1 MGCLPSPRPKRAH
14 CPRRSGTVVSVPFR
28 IKGMRHSFFPPLPN
42 GEERGETQAG
52 LWAHIG
58 LLLGRLERSIAT

>member
-1 MGCLPSPRPKRAH
+1 
-14 CPRRSGTVVSVPFR
+14 
-28 IKGMRHSFFPPLPN
+28 MRHSFFPPLPN